1 MNELPPLLL
10 LLLLRGTDAGPAG
23 LAERD
28 RGRTCRCCLGIAV
41 DNAAVVSSKFEA
53 SLLRVE
59 READGEKE
67 ERRRDPAGEAAAVV
81 R

>member
-10 LLLLRGTDAGPAG
+10 LRGTDAG

-28 RGRTCRCCLGIAV
+28 RGRTCRCLGIAV
-41 DNAAVVSSKFEA
+41 DNAAVVSSKFDA

-67 ERRRDPAGEAAAVV
+67 ERRREPAGEAAAVV